1 MHARGSHIFQ
11 TWRRKSAGSTVTD
24 DEIPKPAKQR
34 GAGGAGPL
42 LLGDGILHFGAGL
55 FFSPSADTE
64 ASD

>member
-1 MHARGSHIFQ
+1 MHARGSRIFQ
-11 TWRRKSAGSTVTD
+11 TWRRKRAGSTVTD

-42 LLGDGILHFGAGL
+42 LRGDGTSHFGARL
-55 FFSPSADTE
+55 CFSPSVDAG